1 MLRLSGPGGGPQLL
15 IPAPAAVDSQILC
28 EQRGKSLRAGPI
40 ATAAEAFP
48 TIGAVSSPADAI
60 SPSTTAAPRVA
71 IVVSRYNTL
80 ITDALRAGAERAYAA
95 RGGDAGSLVIAEA
108 PGAYELV
115 AVALAAASRADVAGV
130 VALGCIIQG
139 ETIHDEVLAHA
150 VAKGLT
156 DITLKTGKPVAF
168 GVLTTRNAEQARA
181 RAGLA
186 VGSSVGLEGGG
197 GGKGEEAMHALL
209 DAIAAIDHLRRGEG
223 RVSFGERPIRDKT
236 RGADEVNR

>member
-1 MLRLSGPGGGPQLL
+1 M
-15 IPAPAAVDSQILC
+15 AV
-28 EQRGKSLRAGPI
+28 
-40 ATAAEAFP
+40 ATRDGAFP
-48 TIGAVSSPADAI
+48 TIGAVSSPADAAA
-60 SPSTTAAPRVA
+60 SSTNAAPRVA

-80 ITDALRAGAERAYAA
+80 ITDALRAGAERAHAA
-95 RGGDAGSLVIAEA
+95 RGGDPRSLVIAEA

-150 VAKGLT
+150 VAKGLA
-156 DITLKTGKPVAF
+156 DVTLKTGKPVAF

-186 VGSSVGLEGGG
+186 TAASQGPQAGGEN
-197 GGKGEEAMHALL
+197 KGEEAMHALL
-209 DAIAAIDHLRRGEG
+209 DAIAAIDHLRCGEG